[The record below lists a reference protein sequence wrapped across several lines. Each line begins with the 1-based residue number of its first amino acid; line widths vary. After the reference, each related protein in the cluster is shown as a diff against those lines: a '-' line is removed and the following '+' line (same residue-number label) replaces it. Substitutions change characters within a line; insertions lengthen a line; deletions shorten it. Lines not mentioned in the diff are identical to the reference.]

1 MKKYLIIAGILVVGG
16 AIGLLFPLPGSKDGK
31 PEATPQE
38 ATDPGDEGLDRGE
51 LSALST
57 PMLSAHGPLGD
68 SLTIRPNELSVGEKT
83 AEDAAAEAE
92 REDQEATPEELLKIV
107 RGKPGTEEAEMAA
120 KRLIEI
126 YEEQNEQ
133 GLALT
138 MRLELA
144 GDSDRAALIEKVHA
158 RNRDLF
164 APGKPH
170 PKSSF
175 HTVTAE
181 DRNLTRIGQH
191 HKITPALIMKINGR
205 KSDPIFIGQKL
216 KVIRGP
222 FSALVDKSSYRLT
235 IYLED
240 EAIAE
245 YPIGLGKDN
254 STPTGDFGVLG
265 KLTEPTYWVE
275 GAHYDYGDPNNPL
288 GTRWVTFRDG
298 GYGIHG
304 TWEPESIGKQ
314 RSHGCVRMRNEDVE
328 KFYDLVVKYDSKI
341 IIRE

>member
-1 MKKYLIIAGILVVGG
+1 MKKYLIIAGVLVVGG
-16 AIGLLFPLPGSKDGK
+16 TIGLLFPLPGSRDDG
-31 PEATPQE
+31 PDVAE
-38 ATDPGDEGLDRGE
+38 ATDGDE
-51 LSALST
+51 LSSLTT
-57 PMLSAHGPLGD
+57 PMLSAQGTAGD
-68 SLTIRPNELSVGEKT
+68 PLTISPDGLSVGEKT

-92 REDQEATPEELLKIV
+92 DEEQEATPEELLKIV
-107 RGKPGTEEAEMAA
+107 REKPGTEEAEKAA
-120 KRLIEI
+120 KRLIEV
-126 YEEQNEQ
+126 YEEQDEQ

-144 GDSDRAALIEKVHA
+144 GDSDRAALVEKVHSH
-158 RNRDLF
+158 NRDLF

-170 PKSSF
+170 PKASF

-191 HKITPALIMKINGR
+191 YKISPDLIIKINGL
-205 KSDPIFIGQKL
+205 KNDTIFIDQKL
-216 KVIRGP
+216 KVIQGP
-222 FSALVDKSSYRLT
+222 FWAIVVKSSYRLT
-235 IYLED
+235 VYLGD

-254 STPTGDFGVLG
+254 STPTGDFSVLG

-288 GTRWVTFRDG
+288 GTRWITFRDG

-304 TWEPESIGKQ
+304 TWEPDSIGKQ
-314 RSHGCVRMRNEDVE
+314 MSHGCVRMRNEDVE